1 MKTMNIFKSLAIL
14 SATVLLCAVA
24 CEEPKPVEPTPVFP
38 DLVENMNVAPGDT
51 LAVTFIPNLDWE
63 LTVPEETM
71 DFFWII
77 DGSFQYSKLSGKASE
92 NPVTVFIG
100 VSEVEDF
107 TNRTTSVSL
116 TMGGETRVIAEFMR
130 PGEEYS
136 LQMYASQVDEDGAFM
151 FDEQGEYVFGETQP
165 ETLKMIWT
173 GADFRIR
180 IRVTSNFDWSISLPE
195 WAEAD
200 IPEKRVGSY
209 DFNVYGI
216 PSKYPLE
223 KTAGKIVFKAD
234 DKNICEYNL
243 EIPGCSDILTYG
255 VEIVSSI
262 NFNDAGQYLTPV
274 RFIDG
279 PVNAW
284 IEGVKDVKVLAVEK
298 KNDKYDVDG
307 NGADWLDLSIAEYDE
322 SSTAD
327 VLQHRNVQ
335 ISLAE
340 YTADTEAL
348 VFFLPPTG
356 WNTVADLF
364 NEDASA
370 VKDEWMANAVTVTA
384 KSYGYLTLADHDA
397 FVEGGGQMEVSDDT
411 ELKRLF
417 GAKQVAQYA
426 YVMTY
431 TDQYASD
438 NGRLLI
444 KEAYSSVKVYDST
457 VTEIEDDNS
466 DFFLSFTADEENQSG
481 VINMSGEIKNT
492 GYVVF
497 RNEKDKVVAIV
508 HCKYEPVGDSG
519 EKDMLE
525 DITADASR
533 YFTDPEAAAAIGASM
548 IEYVMGPTRYDCEEA
563 RNEGAVLLKMKCP
576 LRTHVEINVPA
587 KAKMVTAYP
596 KDSFTLGGES
606 MGAGGVYL
614 ESSTLDVYF
623 DEFPANFKGIP
634 SIKFHTS
641 GDVTVLVIYIE
652 VVE

>member
-1 MKTMNIFKSLAIL
+1 M
-14 SATVLLCAVA
+14 
-24 CEEPKPVEPTPVFP
+24 
-38 DLVENMNVAPGDT
+38 
-51 LAVTFIPNLDWE
+51 
-63 LTVPEETM
+63 
-71 DFFWII
+71 
-77 DGSFQYSKLSGKASE
+77 
-92 NPVTVFIG
+92 
-100 VSEVEDF
+100 
-107 TNRTTSVSL
+107 
-116 TMGGETRVIAEFMR
+116 
-130 PGEEYS
+130 
-136 LQMYASQVDEDGAFM
+136 
-151 FDEQGEYVFGETQP
+151 
-165 ETLKMIWT
+165 
-173 GADFRIR
+173 
-180 IRVTSNFDWSISLPE
+180 
-195 WAEAD
+195 
-200 IPEKRVGSY
+200 
-209 DFNVYGI
+209 
-216 PSKYPLE
+216 
-223 KTAGKIVFKAD
+223 
-234 DKNICEYNL
+234 
-243 EIPGCSDILTYG
+243 
-255 VEIVSSI
+255 
-262 NFNDAGQYLTPV
+262 
-274 RFIDG
+274 DG

-307 NGADWLDLSIAEYDE
+307 NGADWLDISIAEYDE

-335 ISLAE
+335 ISLTE

-397 FVEGGGQMEVSDDT
+397 FVEAGGQMEVSDDT

-457 VTEIEDDNS
+457 VTEIEDGNS
-466 DFFLSFTADEENQSG
+466 EFFLSFTADEENQSG

-533 YFTDPEAAAAIGASM
+533 YFTDPEAAAAMGASM

-576 LRTHVEINVPA
+576 LRTHVEINVPS

-606 MGAGGVYL
+606 MGAGGVYI

-641 GDVTVLVIYIE
+641 GDATLLVIYIE